1 LAKRTKT
8 MSEINSYIVK
18 SIEEIKSDIKTIF
31 TRFEI
36 ITNDLQSYKHQ
47 KYKCQSECDTK
58 YLRLSDIESIFKR
71 ELDKYYIQKTKTNHR
86 KTEMVKNIIHIILA
100 VAPYVAIAGTYLVL
114 TQ

>member
-1 LAKRTKT
+1 

-18 SIEEIKSDIKTIF
+18 SIEEIKSDVKNIYTRLEVITI
-31 TRFEI
+31 
-36 ITNDLQSYKHQ
+36 DLHNYKHQ
-47 KYKCQSECDTK
+47 PYKCQAECDTK
-58 YLRLSDIESIFKR
+58 YLRLTDIESIFKR
-71 ELDKYYIQKTKTNHR
+71 ELDKYYIQKNKVNHR